1 MMGYSITYNSGSTTP
16 FGTFKQGTI
25 TMGLKPQE
33 YTVSSGFTW
42 YANAETP
49 NDNYL
54 IISDTYSQGW
64 SDQQNSKPTIWRSET
79 GTTESFVSLVNQLP
93 DVNGVTGFTDSGTA
107 MKYLMD
113 SGKYFV
119 NKDDYLG
126 IVSDGLVLNLDAGW
140 YPSYSGSGTTWK
152 DIKGTNNGTLTNG
165 PTFNSA
171 NGGSIVFDG
180 VDDYIFV
187 PDVISTGLGFSGTI
201 EVITNVTGNTVMN
214 ERENTSSGVGDFG
227 NGYFQIN
234 DNYTFRVGVNSKKGI
249 PYTYFITSSLSGN
262 PTQLNHYIASYTI
275 PSTTGIIQGI
285 LGVNGVFETVTS
297 TVVVDTT
304 SSNNDNIEIGR
315 HKNHIYSTRY
325 CSPGIIPIVRIYN
338 RRLTQE
344 EMLQNYNA
352 QKGRFG
358 L

>member
-1 MMGYSITYNSGSTTP
+1 MGYSIAYNSGTTTP

-42 YANAETP
+42 YANATTP

-64 SDQQNSKPTIWRSET
+64 STQAESKPTIWRSET

-113 SGKYFV
+113 TGKYFV

-180 VDDYIFV
+180 TNDYAGTNYTEQLENFTVCAFFKDTGTNQYGRVVDKSFSD
-187 PDVISTGLGFSGTI
+187 GFWFGRNGGGTNQYGGGCKQTNGYNFITLPAGDWHFMSMVRNGTSLTVYGDGITNTNTTTCGSGTI
-201 EVITNVTGNTVMN
+201 SSKTLNVGATINDGWPSGPSQRDWWTGN
-214 ERENTSSGVGDFG
+214 
-227 NGYFQIN
+227 
-234 DNYTFRVGVNSKKGI
+234 
-249 PYTYFITSSLSGN
+249 
-262 PTQLNHYIASYTI
+262 
-275 PSTTGIIQGI
+275 
-285 LGVNGVFETVTS
+285 
-297 TVVVDTT
+297 
-304 SSNNDNIEIGR
+304 
-315 HKNHIYSTRY
+315 
-325 CSPGIIPIVRIYN
+325 IPIVLLYN
-338 RRLTQE
+338 RALSASE
-344 EMLQNYNA
+344 VLQNYNA

>member
-1 MMGYSITYNSGSTTP
+1 MGYSIAYNSGSTTP

-42 YANAETP
+42 YANATTP

-64 SDQQNSKPTIWRSET
+64 STQAESKPTIWRSET

-107 MKYLMD
+107 MKYLID

-119 NKDDYLG
+119 SKDDYLG
-126 IVSDGLVLNLDAGW
+126 IVTDGLILNLDAGW

-165 PTFNSA
+165 PTFSSG

-180 VDDYIFV
+180 ADDYGQLPSHIFQGIEDCTFSCIV
-187 PDVISTGLGFSGTI
+187 KNTKSTYTVYGGPIYTEWTTGAGTNNTI
-201 EVITNVTGNTVMN
+201 YITIGEGSTP
-214 ERENTSSGVGDFG
+214 TSSSP
-227 NGYFQIN
+227 
-234 DNYTFRVGVNSKKGI
+234 FRVSFWFQVSNAQYQNYSNTRIPVNQTVAITCVREGNQAKIYIDGV
-249 PYTYFITSSLSGN
+249 LD
-262 PTQLNHYIASYTI
+262 
-275 PSTTGIIQGI
+275 STTTTVSGPLDTKTNSPLIANVGYGAKFQGNIYNIQ
-285 LGVNGVFETVTS
+285 
-297 TVVVDTT
+297 
-304 SSNNDNIEIGR
+304 
-315 HKNHIYSTRY
+315 
-325 CSPGIIPIVRIYN
+325 IYN
-338 RRLTQE
+338 RALSASE
-344 EMLQNYNA
+344 VLQNYNA

>member
-42 YANAETP
+42 YANATTP

-64 SDQQNSKPTIWRSET
+64 STQAESKPTIWRSET
-79 GTTESFVSLVNQLP
+79 GTTESFVALVNQLP
-93 DVNGVTGFTDSGTA
+93 DVNGVTGFTDSGNA

-126 IVSDGLVLNLDAGW
+126 IVTDGLVLNLDAGW

-152 DIKGTNNGTLTNG
+152 DLKGSNNGTLTNG
-165 PTFNSA
+165 PTFNSSD
-171 NGGSIVFDG
+171 GGSIVFDG
-180 VDDYIFV
+180 VDDYIQTSLLFNK
-187 PDVISTGLGFSGTI
+187 DDFTYSAWFKR
-201 EVITNVTGNTVMN
+201 TGNGGASSDDNLIDSYDGASVEWARLNVYSNRHSFHIDNDRRKVILQGSTVTL
-214 ERENTSSGVGDFG
+214 NTWYYS
-227 NGYFQIN
+227 
-234 DNYTFRVGVNSKKGI
+234 VGVWTKN
-249 PYTYFITSSLSGN
+249 SGN
-262 PTQLNHYIASYTI
+262 MKIY
-275 PSTTGIIQGI
+275 
-285 LGVNGVFETVTS
+285 VNGVLDAETTHPNK
-297 TVVVDTT
+297 TT
-304 SSNNDNIEIGR
+304 ITAVNPETIGIRADEYYPECFQGNIA
-315 HKNHIYSTRY
+315 
-325 CSPGIIPIVRIYN
+325 VAQIYN
-338 RRLTQE
+338 RALSANE
-344 EMLQNYNA
+344 VLQNYNA

>member
-1 MMGYSITYNSGSTTP
+1 MGYSIAYNSGTTTP
-16 FGTFKQGTI
+16 FGTYKQGGI

-64 SDQQNSKPTIWRSET
+64 STQAESKPTIWRSET

-93 DVNGVTGFTDSGTA
+93 DVNGVTGFTDGGTA

-119 NKDDYLG
+119 NKDNYLG
-126 IVSDGLVLNLDAGW
+126 IVTDGLVLNLDAGW

-152 DIKGTNNGTLTNG
+152 DIKDSNNGTLTNG
-165 PTFNSA
+165 PTFSTD
-171 NGGSIVFDG
+171 GGGCIVFDG
-180 VDDYIFV
+180 VDDYVDGNFT
-187 PDVISTGLGFSGTI
+187 SNLTGIL
-201 EVITNVTGNTVMN
+201 NVTACAWVNIISNTGGSAIINRYFNNTQFNGWALFGGGTSEPIRFGFGGRESSSQFISITSDYKFYFNTWYYVVGVKEGNIWKIYVDGVL
-214 ERENTSSGVGDFG
+214 ENSQQVG
-227 NGYFQIN
+227 NGTTVFAVN
-234 DNYTFRVGVNSKKGI
+234 KTF
-249 PYTYFITSSLSGN
+249 L
-262 PTQLNHYIASYTI
+262 ASYPQFGEPPNRNNNI
-275 PSTTGIIQGI
+275 KI
-285 LGVNGVFETVTS
+285 
-297 TVVVDTT
+297 
-304 SSNNDNIEIGR
+304 SN
-315 HKNHIYSTRY
+315 SQ
-325 CSPGIIPIVRIYN
+325 IYN
-338 RRLTQE
+338 RALSADE
-344 EMLQNYNA
+344 VLQNYNA